1 MKAQVILVNLG
12 SNDYST
18 YPHPS
23 NQEFTDGLIQFA
35 TQIKIDYPFASL
47 ALLCPY
53 GLTDLQCKNV
63 EDAANAT
70 NSIYYRLNP
79 DAVTTYGCDMHP
91 SYESHQAW
99 ADLITP
105 LVLRMFSLV
114 E

>member
-1 MKAQVILVNLG
+1 ML
-12 SNDYST
+12 T
-18 YPHPS
+18 
-23 NQEFTDGLIQFA
+23 QFA
-35 TQIKIDYPFASL
+35 FQIQKDYPTASL

-63 EDAANAT
+63 ETAANAT

-79 DAVTTYGCDMHP
+79 NAVKTYGCDMHP
-91 SYESHQAW
+91 SYESQKNL

-105 LVLRMFSLV
+105 LVLHMFSLV